1 MRSSSNSSK
10 FEDDEFTGFAE
21 NNTKIP
27 NAKEERAVFP
37 NGMEKYNWYWAAR
50 QMPKTLFTREEIQEF
65 RRWIK
70 LKKHYQGKERK
81 QTVECWL
88 MGRFVLIFRIFFWCV
103 NKFARVSNTES
114 AHSDANEF
122 VPNNKGSS
130 TIAHLCI
137 LDVISQ
143 LCWRLKCTWQK
154 SFEPQSQCKWI
165 SFWQDNCN
173 YHIHRLLINQKCY
186 LNESVAHW
194 YALRK
199 HLTLQ
204 STIHCKLSLV
214 KCYWSHRLS

>member
-1 MRSSSNSSK
+1 MLKGGICHGCLVREHAPKMSPKTILRSSSNSSK

-65 RRWIK
+65 KRWIK

-130 TIAHLCI
+130 TIGSSVYSGCYFSTLLKTEMYLAEKFWASVPMQINLF
-137 LDVISQ
+137 LARQ
-143 LCWRLKCTWQK
+143 LQLPY
-154 SFEPQSQCKWI
+154 S
-165 SFWQDNCN
+165 
-173 YHIHRLLINQKCY
+173 
-186 LNESVAHW
+186 
-194 YALRK
+194 
-199 HLTLQ
+199 
-204 STIHCKLSLV
+204 
-214 KCYWSHRLS
+214 